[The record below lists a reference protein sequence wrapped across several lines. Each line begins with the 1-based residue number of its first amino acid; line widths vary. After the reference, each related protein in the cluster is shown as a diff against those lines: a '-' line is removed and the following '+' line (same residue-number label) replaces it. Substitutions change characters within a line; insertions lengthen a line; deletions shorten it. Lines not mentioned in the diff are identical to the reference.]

1 MVKLSNTVPRK
12 LIRLPITELCID
24 RVTLLI
30 VTYPINNNALMSLF
44 ITRQT
49 LNLSSSIVVI
59 GHHFTIRISH
69 RLHPV
74 PAIIRYAKL
83 YTFVTNYR
91 SVLSIN
97 EKYHT
102 KAIQYQLHTL
112 EEMIYKH
119 FVIFET
125 GCFFIIIIGKELYI
139 ILQYK

>member
-1 MVKLSNTVPRK
+1 MVRLSSAVPRK
-12 LIRLPITELCID
+12 LLRLPITELHID

-30 VTYPINNNALMSLF
+30 VIYPVNNNALTSLF
-44 ITRQT
+44 IARHT
-49 LNLSSSIVVI
+49 LHLFSSIVVI
-59 GHHFTIRISH
+59 GNHFTIRISH

-74 PAIIRYAKL
+74 PAIMRYAKL
-83 YTFVTNYR
+83 YAFVTNYR

-119 FVIFET
+119 LLSSKLGVS
-125 GCFFIIIIGKELYI
+125 Y
-139 ILQYK
+139 YHNR

>member
-12 LIRLPITELCID
+12 LIRLPITELRID

-30 VTYPINNNALMSLF
+30 VIYPVNNNALTSLF
-44 ITRQT
+44 IARHT
-49 LNLSSSIVVI
+49 LHLFSSIVVI
-59 GHHFTIRISH
+59 GNHFTIRISH

-74 PAIIRYAKL
+74 PAIMRYAKL

-119 FVIFET
+119 LLSSKLDVF
-125 GCFFIIIIGKELYI
+125 Y
-139 ILQYK
+139 YHNR

>member
-12 LIRLPITELCID
+12 LIRLPITELRID

-30 VTYPINNNALMSLF
+30 VTYPVNNNALMSLF
-44 ITRQT
+44 IARQT
-49 LNLSSSIVVI
+49 LHLSGSIVLI
-59 GHHFTIRISH
+59 GNHFTIRISH
-69 RLHPV
+69 RLHTV
-74 PAIIRYAKL
+74 PAIMRYAKL

-119 FVIFET
+119 LLSSKLGVS
-125 GCFFIIIIGKELYI
+125 Y
-139 ILQYK
+139 YHNR

>member
-30 VTYPINNNALMSLF
+30 VTYPVNNNALMFLL
-44 ITRQT
+44 IACQT

-59 GHHFTIRISH
+59 GNHFTIRISH
-69 RLHPV
+69 RLHTIPTV
-74 PAIIRYAKL
+74 IRYAKL

-119 FVIFET
+119 LLSSKLGVF
-125 GCFFIIIIGKELYI
+125 Y
-139 ILQYK
+139 YHNR

>member
-74 PAIIRYAKL
+74 PAIMRYAKL

-119 FVIFET
+119 LLSSKLGVF
-125 GCFFIIIIGKELYI
+125 Y
-139 ILQYK
+139 YHNR

>member
-1 MVKLSNTVPRK
+1 MVRLSNTVPRK
-12 LIRLPITELCID
+12 LIRLPITELRID

-30 VTYPINNNALMSLF
+30 VTYPVNNNALMSLF
-44 ITRQT
+44 IARQT

-59 GHHFTIRISH
+59 GNHFTVRITH

-74 PAIIRYAKL
+74 PAIMRYAKL

-119 FVIFET
+119 LLSSKLGVS
-125 GCFFIIIIGKELYI
+125 Y
-139 ILQYK
+139 YHNR

>member
-69 RLHPV
+69 RLHTV
-74 PAIIRYAKL
+74 PAIMRYAKL

-119 FVIFET
+119 LLSSKLGVS
-125 GCFFIIIIGKELYI
+125 Y
-139 ILQYK
+139 YHNR

>member
-1 MVKLSNTVPRK
+1 MVRLSSAVPRK
-12 LIRLPITELCID
+12 LLRLPITELHID

-30 VTYPINNNALMSLF
+30 VIYPVNNNALTSLF
-44 ITRQT
+44 IARHT
-49 LNLSSSIVVI
+49 LHLFSSIVVI
-59 GHHFTIRISH
+59 GNHFTIRISH

-74 PAIIRYAKL
+74 PAIMRYAKL

-119 FVIFET
+119 LLSSKLGVS
-125 GCFFIIIIGKELYI
+125 Y
-139 ILQYK
+139 YHNR

>member
-69 RLHPV
+69 RLHTV
-74 PAIIRYAKL
+74 PAIMRYAKL

-97 EKYHT
+97 EKYHI

-119 FVIFET
+119 LLSSKLGVS
-125 GCFFIIIIGKELYI
+125 Y
-139 ILQYK
+139 YHNR

>member
-1 MVKLSNTVPRK
+1 MVKLSSAVLRK
-12 LIRLPITELCID
+12 LIRLPITKLRID
-24 RVTLLI
+24 RVTLLV
-30 VTYPINNNALMSLF
+30 VTYPVNNNALMFLF
-44 ITRQT
+44 IARQA
-49 LNLSSSIVVI
+49 LNLSSSIVLI
-59 GHHFTIRISH
+59 GHHFTVRISH

-97 EKYHT
+97 EKYHI

-119 FVIFET
+119 LLSSKLGVS
-125 GCFFIIIIGKELYI
+125 YY
-139 ILQYK
+139 QNR

>member
-30 VTYPINNNALMSLF
+30 VTYPVNNNALMSLF

-49 LNLSSSIVVI
+49 LNLSSSIVLI
-59 GHHFTIRISH
+59 GHHFTVRISH
-69 RLHPV
+69 RLHTV

-119 FVIFET
+119 LLSSKLGVS
-125 GCFFIIIIGKELYI
+125 YY
-139 ILQYK
+139 QNR

>member
-12 LIRLPITELCID
+12 LIRLPITELRID

-30 VTYPINNNALMSLF
+30 VTYPVNYNALMSLF
-44 ITRQT
+44 IARQT
-49 LNLSSSIVVI
+49 LNMSSSIVVI
-59 GHHFTIRISH
+59 GNQFTIRISH
-69 RLHPV
+69 RLHTV
-74 PAIIRYAKL
+74 PAIMRYAKL

-119 FVIFET
+119 LLSSKLGVS
-125 GCFFIIIIGKELYI
+125 Y
-139 ILQYK
+139 YHNR

>member
-12 LIRLPITELCID
+12 LIRLPITELHID
-24 RVTLLI
+24 RVTLLV
-30 VTYPINNNALMSLF
+30 VTYPVNNNALMSLF
-44 ITRQT
+44 IARQT
-49 LNLSSSIVVI
+49 LHLSGSIVVI
-59 GHHFTIRISH
+59 GYHFTVRISH

-74 PAIIRYAKL
+74 PAIMRYAKL

-119 FVIFET
+119 LLSSKLGVS
-125 GCFFIIIIGKELYI
+125 Y
-139 ILQYK
+139 YHNR

>member
-1 MVKLSNTVPRK
+1 MVRLSSAVPRK
-12 LIRLPITELCID
+12 LLRLPITELHID

-30 VTYPINNNALMSLF
+30 VIYPVNNNALTSLF
-44 ITRQT
+44 IARHT
-49 LNLSSSIVVI
+49 LHLFSSIVVI
-59 GHHFTIRISH
+59 GNHFTIRISH

-74 PAIIRYAKL
+74 PAIMRYAKL

-119 FVIFET
+119 LLSSKLGVF
-125 GCFFIIIIGKELYI
+125 Y
-139 ILQYK
+139 YHNR

>member
-1 MVKLSNTVPRK
+1 MVRLSSAVPRK
-12 LIRLPITELCID
+12 LLRLPITELLID
-24 RVTLLI
+24 RVTLFV
-30 VTYPINNNALMSLF
+30 VTYPVNNNALMSLF
-44 ITRQT
+44 IARHT
-49 LNLSSSIVVI
+49 LHLSSSIVLI
-59 GHHFTIRISH
+59 GHYFTVRISH

-74 PAIIRYAKL
+74 PVIMRYAKL

-119 FVIFET
+119 LLSSKLGVS
-125 GCFFIIIIGKELYI
+125 Y
-139 ILQYK
+139 YHNR

>member
-1 MVKLSNTVPRK
+1 MVRLSSAVPRK
-12 LIRLPITELCID
+12 LLRLPITELHID

-30 VTYPINNNALMSLF
+30 VIYPVNNNALTSLF
-44 ITRQT
+44 IARHT
-49 LNLSSSIVVI
+49 LHLFSSIVVI
-59 GHHFTIRISH
+59 GNHFTIRISH

-74 PAIIRYAKL
+74 PAIMRYAKL

-112 EEMIYKH
+112 EEIIYKH
-119 FVIFET
+119 LLSSKLGVS
-125 GCFFIIIIGKELYI
+125 Y
-139 ILQYK
+139 YHNR

>member
-12 LIRLPITELCID
+12 LICLPITELRID

-30 VTYPINNNALMSLF
+30 VTYPVNNNALTSLF
-44 ITRQT
+44 IARQT

-59 GHHFTIRISH
+59 GNHFTIRISY
-69 RLHPV
+69 RLHTV
-74 PAIIRYAKL
+74 PAIMRYAKL

-119 FVIFET
+119 LLSSKLGVS
-125 GCFFIIIIGKELYI
+125 Y
-139 ILQYK
+139 YHNR

>member
-1 MVKLSNTVPRK
+1 MVRLSNTVPRK
-12 LIRLPITELCID
+12 LICLPITELHID
-24 RVTLLI
+24 RVTLLV
-30 VTYPINNNALMSLF
+30 VTYPVNNNALMFLF
-44 ITRQT
+44 IARQA
-49 LNLSSSIVVI
+49 LNLSSSIVLI
-59 GHHFTIRISH
+59 GHHFTVRISH

-119 FVIFET
+119 LLSSKLGVS
-125 GCFFIIIIGKELYI
+125 YY
-139 ILQYK
+139 QNR

>member
-1 MVKLSNTVPRK
+1 MVKLSSAVLRK
-12 LIRLPITELCID
+12 LIRLPITKLRID
-24 RVTLLI
+24 RVTLLV
-30 VTYPINNNALMSLF
+30 VTYPVNNNALMFLF
-44 ITRQT
+44 IARQA
-49 LNLSSSIVVI
+49 LNLSSSIVLI
-59 GHHFTIRISH
+59 GHHFTVRISH

-97 EKYHT
+97 EKYHI

-119 FVIFET
+119 LLSSKLGVS
-125 GCFFIIIIGKELYI
+125 Y
-139 ILQYK
+139 YHNR

>member
-12 LIRLPITELCID
+12 LIRLPITELRID

-30 VTYPINNNALMSLF
+30 VTYPINYNALMFLL
-44 ITRQT
+44 IARQT
-49 LNLSSSIVVI
+49 LNLSSSIVLI
-59 GHHFTIRISH
+59 GNHFTIRISY
-69 RLHPV
+69 RLHTV
-74 PAIIRYAKL
+74 PAIMRYAKL

-102 KAIQYQLHTL
+102 KAILYQLHTL

-119 FVIFET
+119 LLSSKLGVS
-125 GCFFIIIIGKELYI
+125 Y
-139 ILQYK
+139 YHNR

>member
-1 MVKLSNTVPRK
+1 MVRLSNTVPRK
-12 LIRLPITELCID
+12 LIRLPITELRID

-30 VTYPINNNALMSLF
+30 VTYPVNNNALMFLL
-44 ITRQT
+44 IARQT

-59 GHHFTIRISH
+59 GYHFTIRISH
-69 RLHPV
+69 RLHTV
-74 PAIIRYAKL
+74 PAVIRYAKL
-83 YTFVTNYR
+83 YIFVTNYR

-119 FVIFET
+119 LLSSKLGVS
-125 GCFFIIIIGKELYI
+125 Y
-139 ILQYK
+139 YHNR

>member
-1 MVKLSNTVPRK
+1 MVRLSSAVPRK
-12 LIRLPITELCID
+12 LLRLPITELHID

-30 VTYPINNNALMSLF
+30 VIYPVNNNALTSLF
-44 ITRQT
+44 IARHT
-49 LNLSSSIVVI
+49 LHLFSSIVVI
-59 GHHFTIRISH
+59 GNHFTIRISH

-74 PAIIRYAKL
+74 PAIMRYAKL

-102 KAIQYQLHTL
+102 TAIQYQLHTL

-119 FVIFET
+119 LLSSKLGVS
-125 GCFFIIIIGKELYI
+125 Y
-139 ILQYK
+139 YHNR

>member
-49 LNLSSSIVVI
+49 LNLSSSIVMV

-69 RLHPV
+69 RLHTV
-74 PAIIRYAKL
+74 PAIMRYAKL

-119 FVIFET
+119 LLSSKLGVS
-125 GCFFIIIIGKELYI
+125 Y
-139 ILQYK
+139 YHNR

>member
-1 MVKLSNTVPRK
+1 MIKLSSAEPCK
-12 LIRLPITELCID
+12 LICLLITELHID

-30 VTYPINNNALMSLF
+30 VTYPVNNNALMFLF
-44 ITRQT
+44 IARQT
-49 LNLSSSIVVI
+49 LNLSSSIVLI
-59 GHHFTIRISH
+59 SYYFTVRISL

-97 EKYHT
+97 EKYHI

-119 FVIFET
+119 LLSSKLGVS
-125 GCFFIIIIGKELYI
+125 YY
-139 ILQYK
+139 QNR

>member
-1 MVKLSNTVPRK
+1 MVRLSSAVPRK
-12 LIRLPITELCID
+12 LLRLPITELHID

-30 VTYPINNNALMSLF
+30 VIYPVNNNALTSLF
-44 ITRQT
+44 IARHM
-49 LNLSSSIVVI
+49 LHLFSSIVVI
-59 GHHFTIRISH
+59 GNHFTIRISH

-74 PAIIRYAKL
+74 PAIMRYAKL

-119 FVIFET
+119 LLSSKLGVS
-125 GCFFIIIIGKELYI
+125 Y
-139 ILQYK
+139 YHNR

>member
-12 LIRLPITELCID
+12 LIRLPITELRID

-30 VTYPINNNALMSLF
+30 VTYPVNYNALMSLF
-44 ITRQT
+44 IARQT

-59 GHHFTIRISH
+59 GNQFTIRISH
-69 RLHPV
+69 RLHTV
-74 PAIIRYAKL
+74 PAIMRYAKL

-97 EKYHT
+97 EKYHI

-119 FVIFET
+119 LLSSKLGVS
-125 GCFFIIIIGKELYI
+125 YY
-139 ILQYK
+139 QNR

>member
-1 MVKLSNTVPRK
+1 MVRLSSAVPRK
-12 LIRLPITELCID
+12 LLRLPITELHID

-30 VTYPINNNALMSLF
+30 VIYPVNNNALTSLF
-44 ITRQT
+44 IARHT
-49 LNLSSSIVVI
+49 LHLFSSIVVI
-59 GHHFTIRISH
+59 GNHFTIRISH

-74 PAIIRYAKL
+74 PAIMRYAKL

-97 EKYHT
+97 EKYHI

-119 FVIFET
+119 LLSSKLGVS
-125 GCFFIIIIGKELYI
+125 YY
-139 ILQYK
+139 QNR

>member
-1 MVKLSNTVPRK
+1 MVRLSSAVPRK
-12 LIRLPITELCID
+12 LLRLPITELLID

-30 VTYPINNNALMSLF
+30 VIYPVNNNALISLF
-44 ITRQT
+44 IARQT

-59 GHHFTIRISH
+59 GNHFTIRISH

-74 PAIIRYAKL
+74 PAIMRYAKL

-112 EEMIYKH
+112 EEMICKH
-119 FVIFET
+119 LLSSKLGVS
-125 GCFFIIIIGKELYI
+125 Y
-139 ILQYK
+139 YHNR

>member
-1 MVKLSNTVPRK
+1 MVKLSSAVLRK
-12 LIRLPITELCID
+12 LIHLPITELHID
-24 RVTLLI
+24 RVTLLV
-30 VTYPINNNALMSLF
+30 VTYPVNNNALMFLF
-44 ITRQT
+44 IARQA
-49 LNLSSSIVVI
+49 LNLSSSIVLI
-59 GHHFTIRISH
+59 GHHFTVRISH

-97 EKYHT
+97 EKYHI

-119 FVIFET
+119 LLSSKLGVF
-125 GCFFIIIIGKELYI
+125 Y
-139 ILQYK
+139 YHNR

>member
-69 RLHPV
+69 RLHTV
-74 PAIIRYAKL
+74 PAIMRYAKL

-97 EKYHT
+97 EKYHI

-119 FVIFET
+119 LLSSKLGVS
-125 GCFFIIIIGKELYI
+125 YY
-139 ILQYK
+139 QNR

>member
-1 MVKLSNTVPRK
+1 MVKLSSAVPRK

-30 VTYPINNNALMSLF
+30 VTYPVNNNALMSLF

-59 GHHFTIRISH
+59 GNHFTVRITH

-74 PAIIRYAKL
+74 PAIMRYAKL

-119 FVIFET
+119 LLSSKLGVF
-125 GCFFIIIIGKELYI
+125 Y
-139 ILQYK
+139 YHNR

>member
-24 RVTLLI
+24 RVTLLV
-30 VTYPINNNALMSLF
+30 VTYPVNNNALMFLF
-44 ITRQT
+44 IARQA
-49 LNLSSSIVVI
+49 LNLSSSIVLI
-59 GHHFTIRISH
+59 GHHFTVRISH

-97 EKYHT
+97 EKYHI

-119 FVIFET
+119 LLSSKLGVS
-125 GCFFIIIIGKELYI
+125 YY
-139 ILQYK
+139 QNR